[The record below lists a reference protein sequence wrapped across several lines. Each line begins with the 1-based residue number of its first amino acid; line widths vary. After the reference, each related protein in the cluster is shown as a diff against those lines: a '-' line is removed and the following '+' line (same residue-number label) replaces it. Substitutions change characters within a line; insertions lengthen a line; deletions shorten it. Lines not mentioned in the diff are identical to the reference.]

1 MRAPSIRMWTAV
13 TLLLAA
19 GPAVADIVTLEP
31 SQDNTLCQD
40 PGGALSN
47 GAGEFFFAGRTLQGT
62 NSIRR
67 GLLAFDVAGAIPG
80 PALIQSAQLNLVMTM
95 SIAGPVPVELRRV
108 TNLWGEGPSNAPGQE
123 GACTTAQA
131 GDATWLH
138 TFWPVNF
145 WNTTGGDFSAT
156 VSATQMVAGAGS
168 YTWGSTPQMVADVQ
182 SWLDNP
188 ATNFGWLVLADESTA
203 PTAKRFNSR
212 ESPAGTR
219 PLLTLEFMPV
229 IFADGF
235 ESGDTSAW
243 SQVVP

>member
-123 GACTTAQA
+123 GAKY
-131 GDATWLH
+131 
-138 TFWPVNF
+138 P
-145 WNTTGGDFSAT
+145 
-156 VSATQMVAGAGS
+156 GS
-168 YTWGSTPQMVADVQ
+168 GLTRSSGTKSRWSEMRSPNQSVPPCIDRRLMRTRTIGS
-182 SWLDNP
+182 SS
-188 ATNFGWLVLADESTA
+188 E
-203 PTAKRFNSR
+203 RR
-212 ESPAGTR
+212 H
-219 PLLTLEFMPV
+219 
-229 IFADGF
+229 
-235 ESGDTSAW
+235 
-243 SQVVP
+243 